1 MATNATQGPADGVR
15 PRADDST
22 SDGSLLRLYRHGDQD
37 AAQRLYKR
45 YAHRLRALAR
55 KQKSPELARRVD
67 DDDIVQSVFGS
78 FFRKVKLG
86 VYNAPAG
93 EELWHLFMVLTL
105 NKVRSKGVY
114 HRAAKRD
121 VRVTSGAEGIDRSAN
136 ALATDSQACDL
147 LRMAIDEAL
156 ERLPKEHEQVIRL
169 RMEGHEVGEIARAIV
184 RSKRSVERILQEGRD
199 RLGKLLD
206 D

>member
-1 MATNATQGPADGVR
+1 
-15 PRADDST
+15 
-22 SDGSLLRLYRHGDQD
+22 
-37 AAQRLYKR
+37 
-45 YAHRLRALAR
+45 LAR

-121 VRVTSGAEGIDRSAN
+121 VRVTSGAEGIDRSATV
-136 ALATDSQACDL
+136 LATDSQACDL

-169 RMEGHEVGEIARAIV
+169 RMEGHEVGEIARAVV